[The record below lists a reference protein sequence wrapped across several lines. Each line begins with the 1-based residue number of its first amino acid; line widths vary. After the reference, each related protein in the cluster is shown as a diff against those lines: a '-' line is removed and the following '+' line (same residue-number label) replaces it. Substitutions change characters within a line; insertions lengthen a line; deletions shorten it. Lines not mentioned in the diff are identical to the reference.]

1 MIVSIFEALPFSYAS
16 YLSKRALVL
25 NLTVYLQDS

>member
-25 NLTVYLQDS
+25 NYPEDTQLN